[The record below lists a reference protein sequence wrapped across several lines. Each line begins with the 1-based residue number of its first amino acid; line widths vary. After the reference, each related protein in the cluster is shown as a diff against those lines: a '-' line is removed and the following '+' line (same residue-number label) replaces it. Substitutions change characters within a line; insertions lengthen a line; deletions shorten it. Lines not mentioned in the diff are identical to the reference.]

1 MKTHT
6 KFKISGIALLVIP
19 ALILAGEI
27 AYQLS
32 QMNPPALGQLKLKWA
47 FTAFY
52 AMAAGIVM
60 LIFARGMKEQYIKQ
74 KERQKRHDERQK
86 NNIAPK
92 QDIT

>member
-6 KFKISGIALLVIP
+6 KFRLGGIALLIVP

-32 QMNPPALGQLKLKWA
+32 QMNPPAVGQLKLKWA
-47 FTAFY
+47 FVAFY

-60 LIFARGMKEQYIKQ
+60 LIFARGMKDQYTKN
-74 KERQKRHDERQK
+74 EARQKRCEESKKSDSEE
-86 NNIAPK
+86 
-92 QDIT
+92 